1 MKAPGLAKRGGVG
14 AAGLVAAALVWGA
27 WGAGAGAPEAARPAA
42 GLVQAPRL
50 PPATR
55 SPVEFF
61 LEILTAP
68 PARREELLAGKSPES
83 RQMIRDRVAEF
94 ERLRLPERERKLVQ
108 LRLAQF
114 RLHLRPLLEAPP
126 AERPVLLERAP
137 AGDRPL
143 LEARLQAWDALAP
156 EVRQQVL
163 ESERTLSFFVRHES
177 ADPRR
182 LTEALAGTPAAS
194 RAEVEIQFRHWSALT
209 AEERGSRARNF
220 QRFFDLTPAER
231 ARTLVRI
238 PEPERAAMDRV
249 LRRFAELPADQRERV
264 MEGFGKFSG
273 LGAVEQEEFL
283 RNAARWRAMT
293 PAERTA
299 WRRLVLGVP
308 VPPPPPLPP
317 SVRPIPATATAT

>member
-1 MKAPGLAKRGGVG
+1 MSTGVFPRTEWGRAGGIVS
-14 AAGLVAAALVWGA
+14 LVAWGVWVALA
-27 WGAGAGAPEAARPAA
+27 LAGVPAA
-42 GLVQAPRL
+42 VMAGEAPVQLPAL
-50 PPATR
+50 PPTTR
-55 SPVEFF
+55 SPVEYF

-68 PARREELLAGKSPES
+68 PARREELLAGKSTEA
-83 RQMIRDRVAEF
+83 RQMIRDRVVEF
-94 ERLRLPERERKLVQ
+94 ERLSLPERERKLVQ

-114 RLHLRPLLEAPP
+114 RLHLRPLLEAQLEARP
-126 AERPVLLERAP
+126 ALLERAP

-143 LEARLQAWDALAP
+143 LEARLQAWDALSP

-182 LTEALAGTPAAS
+182 LAETLASTPATS
-194 RAEVEIQFRHWSALT
+194 RADVEAQFRRWSAL
-209 AEERGSRARNF
+209 APEERESRTRNF

-238 PEPERAAMDRV
+238 PESERVVMERVLQRFADLPPDQRDRV
-249 LRRFAELPADQRERV
+249 VQGFEKFTGLDAAER
-264 MEGFGKFSG
+264 
-273 LGAVEQEEFL
+273 EEFL
-283 RNAARWRAMT
+283 RNAARWQAMT

-308 VPPPPPLPP
+308 ALPPLPP
-317 SVRPIPATATAT
+317 TSRSVPAALTNR